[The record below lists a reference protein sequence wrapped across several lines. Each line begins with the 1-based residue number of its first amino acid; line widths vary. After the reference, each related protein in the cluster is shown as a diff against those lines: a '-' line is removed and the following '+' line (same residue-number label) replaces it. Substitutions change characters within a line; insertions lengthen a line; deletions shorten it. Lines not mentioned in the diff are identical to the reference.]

1 MLTFLGN
8 VRKMLPFNCDLKPN
22 YYICLWLNPNSWLK
36 TINTTGIY
44 NRPRK
49 VANTFFFLPVEKSQ
63 LYCMLVDASYLQIFC
78 LDVK

>member
-49 VANTFFFLPVEKSQ
+49 VA
-63 LYCMLVDASYLQIFC
+63 YCSRFTVTVGKNYYS
-78 LDVK
+78 